1 MCARTKREATAAAKV
16 LEGSEGANMNEGT
29 SERASERVEGGATMA
44 GWMADCACLRP
55 RPRRITTRPTM
66 IGQRTFCPFWR
77 RGEYITLLGRSFARL
92 IPLGQEGTK
101 MSTKTTASTAGG
113 RAATVVARK
122 DGQNGS
128 RCLLIQREELD
139 EWLRQLLTH

>member
-1 MCARTKREATAAAKV
+1 MFAASTKANHDAADDDRTKDI
-16 LEGSEGANMNEGT
+16 LSIL
-29 SERASERVEGGATMA
+29 ASR
-44 GWMADCACLRP
+44 
-55 RPRRITTRPTM
+55 
-66 IGQRTFCPFWR
+66 
-77 RGEYITLLGRSFARL
+77 EYITLLGRSFARL

-128 RCLLIQREELD
+128 RCLLMQREELD
-139 EWLRQLLTH
+139 EWLRQLVKH